1 MDGVAATCQAL
12 PWEPHILLSDL
23 TAALELLHQPWELPQ
38 GMYAARGAGRGAAAS
53 GAGSGFSLNLG
64 LLDFRAEAPNRCLLD
79 WVSGHMDSNSTNPQ
93 GDLAQVLSH
102 FWASE

>member
-38 GMYAARGAGRGAAAS
+38 GMYAARGAGHGAAAS
-53 GAGSGFSLNLG
+53 GAGSGFETWLG
-64 LLDFRAEAPNRCLLD
+64 LSSSLGLCSLTSLDMLF
-79 WVSGHMDSNSTNPQ
+79 NSSQLRSPY
-93 GDLAQVLSH
+93 L
-102 FWASE
+102 